1 MAEVNFEFNFVA
13 CSKKKI
19 DGQFG
24 GLVQK
29 ICGITGRPGLKG
41 ISSKIAEQ
49 REKNGGRC
57 PGPEKCKTFENLEL
71 LND

>member
-29 ICGITGRPGLKG
+29 NCGIMPGLKG
-41 ISSKIAEQ
+41 
-49 REKNGGRC
+49 
-57 PGPEKCKTFENLEL
+57 T
-71 LND
+71 